1 MNALSA
7 SSLATF
13 YGLRSDTNFET
24 LFSTEKRRTSD
35 FDVALT
41 ELKEAARGGNLNS
54 LDMLMDIA
62 RGDDGDAK
70 QIESFLFGLFSDPPY
85 GREYL
90 AQEVAHRAAMAQA
103 FIKPHDQPD
112 GLNPNGVSKLLYMAG
127 SQENNVERRTALS
140 RQFCDSLNLEAE
152 PNIWNTN
159 RYITGEEL
167 DADLTRWE
175 RDIKDR
181 NSVKNACL
189 PSFGKTVS
197 IADYKPSVRPQWHL
211 TPVLVDEH
219 FVLVCDKSP
228 QDTPRETVVF
238 SSMRLNDL
246 QKALILS
253 QCPDAKISEAPL
265 QEHVPNG
272 CGLFVRAAREHLA
285 NDPARYIAW
294 ANPLQA
300 LTNLIQK
307 WSQMSPQQLS
317 AFNVNGRRQMFG
329 QLLDTTAHAGLASAA
344 PHTEV
349 FNSRDE
355 APALQRDGERN
366 AKSSGVMS
374 NELRE
379 KLRVKLVEEG
389 TLKQWGLLLLSEDAK
404 TRSRAIQKIV
414 KIAIAGGPTSQE
426 AEAMLFKNFAN
437 PPNSIPGLREMI
449 AEKVQKSVA
458 GKPQLLAGKLLDM
471 ARFESKGAAQR

>member
-1 MNALSA
+1 MRN
-7 SSLATF
+7 
-13 YGLRSDTNFET
+13 
-24 LFSTEKRRTSD
+24 
-35 FDVALT
+35 
-41 ELKEAARGGNLNS
+41 
-54 LDMLMDIA
+54 
-62 RGDDGDAK
+62 
-70 QIESFLFGLFSDPPY
+70 
-85 GREYL
+85 
-90 AQEVAHRAAMAQA
+90 
-103 FIKPHDQPD
+103 
-112 GLNPNGVSKLLYMAG
+112 
-127 SQENNVERRTALS
+127 
-140 RQFCDSLNLEAE
+140 
-152 PNIWNTN
+152 
-159 RYITGEEL
+159 
-167 DADLTRWE
+167 
-175 RDIKDR
+175 R
-181 NSVKNACL
+181 NSVENACL

-197 IADYKPSVRPQWHL
+197 IADYKPSARPQWHL

-300 LTNLIQK
+300 LTNLTQE

-349 FNSRDE
+349 FNSRGG
-355 APALQRDGERN
+355 APAFQRSRPESNSVGPYQADGERN
-366 AKSSGVMS
+366 AKPSRDMS
-374 NELRE
+374 KELRE
-379 KLRVKLVEEG
+379 ELRVKQLEEG
-389 TLKQWGLLLLSEDAK
+389 ILQKCEALLLSDSAD
-404 TRSRAIQKIV
+404 TRSTAIQEIV
-414 KIAIAGGPTSQE
+414 RIAIARGPTSQQ
-426 AEAMLFKNFAN
+426 AEAMLLKYFDK
-437 PPNSIPGLREMI
+437 PPNSIPGLRE
-449 AEKVQKSVA
+449 
-458 GKPQLLAGKLLDM
+458 
-471 ARFESKGAAQR
+471 